1 MFRTINGSNNN
12 LANPQYG
19 QTGENLLRL
28 TPANY
33 ADGIAELVDDPNP
46 RTISNVVFDQSQ
58 SLLNNRNL
66 SDYIWSWGQFL
77 NHDITLSGVQ
87 SGLTAETINIV
98 IPNDDST
105 FTLGSFIPVTRSVF
119 DETTF
124 VSPSR
129 SVKKGGQ
136 DLNLVSWQ
144 LLLY

>member
-105 FTLGSFIPVTRSVF
+105 FTWTL
-119 DETTF
+119 D
-124 VSPSR
+124 
-129 SVKKGGQ
+129 KK
-136 DLNLVSWQ
+136 S
-144 LLLY
+144 LLAYILR